1 MQARRGG
8 VSVELDEFM
17 SGRTRHNANRT
28 PCTDRFRGS
37 IPFARLD
44 GQSAQNFRGDAA
56 DRVLKLG
63 RDIVDEHSERV
74 DHVGAETG
82 VGQIER
88 SDEEGEKLNENIV
101 PVSAQSMTH
110 CAVLGR
116 LTLGSSVNVSC
127 FGMCRSKE
135 ESATR

>member
-1 MQARRGG
+1 
-8 VSVELDEFM
+8 M
-17 SGRTRHNANRT
+17 SERTWQNANRT
-28 PCTDRFRGS
+28 RCTDRFRRGV
-37 IPFARLD
+37 PFARLD
-44 GQSAQNFRGDAA
+44 GQSAQDLRGDAA

-63 RDIVDEHSERV
+63 RDIVDEHSKRV

-88 SDEEGEKLNENIV
+88 SDEEGEKLNENRMRALAR
-101 PVSAQSMTH
+101 SLANG
-110 CAVLGR
+110 AVLER